1 VDVETGVVGTVIAV
15 VPLRSAAPL
24 GGAGEETGG
33 PLLVPLSPKAKD
45 NDEDSDV
52 HIVSSIGEAS
62 RGRSPPAFGHK
73 APHDEGKSSSTS
85 TSSSS
90 SSSENTRQS
99 ASPPATGAKKDDFVA
114 ATEEDEEEE
123 EPESSNYRVT
133 LEEPQATA
141 SRLQIPGERRP
152 QPKFLEEVGSSFTIP
167 HEEEYFRNLSSTDL
181 ITACG
186 DLSLKASVASR
197 CLAQRLER
205 EGKETKEL
213 SVAAATS
220 LQNRVAELE
229 GRLAAEQERNQ
240 QLL

>member
-1 VDVETGVVGTVIAV
+1 
-15 VPLRSAAPL
+15 
-24 GGAGEETGG
+24 
-33 PLLVPLSPKAKD
+33 
-45 NDEDSDV
+45 
-52 HIVSSIGEAS
+52 
-62 RGRSPPAFGHK
+62 
-73 APHDEGKSSSTS
+73 
-85 TSSSS
+85 
-90 SSSENTRQS
+90 
-99 ASPPATGAKKDDFVA
+99 
-114 ATEEDEEEE
+114 
-123 EPESSNYRVT
+123 VT